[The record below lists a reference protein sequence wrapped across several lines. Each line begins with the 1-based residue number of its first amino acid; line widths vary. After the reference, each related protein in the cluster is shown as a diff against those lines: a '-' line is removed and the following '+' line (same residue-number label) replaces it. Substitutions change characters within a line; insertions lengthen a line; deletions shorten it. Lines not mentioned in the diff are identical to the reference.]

1 MIDRAALL
9 GGVPM
14 KALSLVLLTFQNSA
28 LILIMRYSRTMPL
41 VNGHRFFSS
50 TSVFLN
56 EVIKLAISACVAL
69 HDISSNAGPN
79 TSAKS
84 ILYELVTGMFAG
96 DSWKLAIPAAL
107 YTLQNSLQY
116 LAVSNLDP
124 ATFQV
129 TYQLKILTTAIFSV
143 IMLGRVLSTKKWTSL
158 GLLTLGVAI
167 IQLPQDTAEVTIED
181 SMTGEEAK
189 IGRRALQQ
197 AGALGT
203 LAVRSM
209 LASATSTEQR
219 LYIREDKPVDPDN
232 QNRSV
237 GLVAVL
243 IACGI
248 SGLAG
253 VTFEK
258 ILKQSP
264 PSQKPVSL
272 WVRNC
277 QLSFFSLFPAF
288 FIGVC
293 WVDGREISEIGFF
306 AGYNFVV
313 WTAIMFQAGGG
324 ILVALVIKYADNIA
338 KNFAT
343 SISIIVSALASA
355 YFFKF
360 QITLVYMIG
369 TAVVIGA
376 TFLYS
381 QPEAQPPIKTVEYE
395 ESDIGRHSTGLESAR
410 PLMMMQPMRS
420 DSAEIERA
428 ESPPKRKP

>member
-14 KALSLVLLTFQNSA
+14 KAVSLVLLTFQNSA

-50 TSVFLN
+50 TSVLLN
-56 EVIKLAISACVAL
+56 EVIKLVISAAVAL
-69 HDISSNAGPN
+69 YDLSSNASPN
-79 TSAKS
+79 TPATS
-84 ILYELVTGMFAG
+84 ILSELVTTMFAG

-116 LAVSNLDP
+116 LAVSNLDA

-143 IMLGRVLSTKKWTSL
+143 IMLGRVLSVKKWASL

-167 IQLPQDTAEVTIED
+167 VQLPQDTAQVTIED
-181 SMTGEEAK
+181 SKTGEEAK
-189 IGRRALQQ
+189 IGRRALEQI
-197 AGALGT
+197 GALGSF
-203 LAVRSM
+203 AVRS
-209 LASATSTEQR
+209 LLGSDAPAEQH
-219 LYIREDKPVDPDN
+219 LYARESKSVTPEE
-232 QNRSV
+232 QNRSL
-237 GLVAVL
+237 GLIAVL
-243 IACGI
+243 IACAI

-293 WVDGREISEIGFF
+293 WVDGKEISKIGFF

-324 ILVALVIKYADNIA
+324 LLVALVIKYADNIA

-355 YFFKF
+355 YFFEF
-360 QITLVYMIG
+360 QITIVYMIG
-369 TAVVIGA
+369 TAVVIAA

-381 QPEAQPPIKTVEYE
+381 QPDAPPPTKTVEYE
-395 ESDIGRHSTGLESAR
+395 ESDIGRQSTELESAR
-410 PLMMMQPMRS
+410 PLMMQPMRS
-420 DSAEIERA
+420 DSTELERPA
-428 ESPPKRKP
+428 SPTK